1 MKYRLLLL
9 LTIAFSSVSFSQNE
23 IRDRPQF
30 FNKNEA
36 FSITFDA
43 SSFLFLE
50 DNTINFGAE
59 YMFFKSSNDF
69 IKANFRAGF
78 GYYSFDF
85 IVTDEG
91 FNSYIAT
98 NILIG
103 RKNSLEFNFGAYL
116 EGLDLF
122 WPYLNAGLRHNI
134 EDEAFLR
141 LGIGMT
147 GVYAG
152 LGFTLNTE

>member
-1 MKYRLLLL
+1 MKHRLLLL

-23 IRDRPQF
+23 TTKEPQF
-30 FNKNEA
+30 FSKHRA
-36 FSITFDA
+36 FSITCDA
-43 SSFLFLE
+43 SSFLLFE
-50 DNTINFGAE
+50 DKTINFGAE

-69 IKANFRAGF
+69 VKANLRGGV

-85 IVTDEG
+85 IFKDEG
-91 FNSYIAT
+91 YNSYIAS

-103 RKNSLEFNFGAYL
+103 RKNSLELNFGAYIKDL
-116 EGLDLF
+116 ELF

-147 GVYAG
+147 GIYAG
-152 LGFTLNTE
+152 LGFTLNAE